1 MYGVD
6 WDLIHPLI
14 GIPLTAIITL
24 IVSVAIVYLIRKIPF
39 GKYISG

>member
-1 MYGVD
+1 MFGVD

-14 GIPLTAIITL
+14 GIPLNYNHHAYL
-24 IVSVAIVYLIRKIPF
+24 SVAIVYLISKIPF